1 MAKEETVIQGS
12 LELSIDERGLKASVT
27 IDRSAGSD
35 EWTPSRLVEQLVQR
49 GVKEGYDEKEIARV
63 FEENAKKGRNPFQFV
78 AAEGTAPEDP
88 APEEFTMESLPV
100 PEGLR
105 QGVDAVLSEAGPPSI
120 TVERKRKVEKK
131 KTVTKKSR
139 LPFGSPKTEEQTV
152 VEEEIFPER
161 VYVDPTV
168 EETGYAEAG
177 QRLGE
182 VTPQTRGTPGR
193 SIYGSVVYPKNL
205 ADPHFYVGTGA
216 NRNGNVVTAEVTG
229 AVRRGPNWIDVIP
242 YESHDWSLSLS
253 KDKATA
259 YLSFSPGHSEAS
271 PPTTDEIVQ
280 EARNLGYDPDNL
292 ISAAEITSLLN
303 NAIESGEDM
312 EEVPISNSRDA
323 SYDIYVSD
331 DKLQAV
337 LNVHKGKGRGRPLS
351 LKELGKAIQ
360 SAGLKKLDFERI
372 KKDILEFYHGPE
384 QDLTG
389 YVLTEGTAP
398 TPGPDGEMEFAVRF
412 LEESE
417 MEPYKRAAQERPE
430 LLGDIESIEELPVTD
445 VSRMARVQPE
455 QRILTVAPAGA
466 GQPGTDVYGQQIPP
480 PTGAEPNLKLLENVE
495 RKDGVVFAAREGV
508 MEEAQVDDVTYLRVR
523 PHRDCSIQ
531 VELGTDRMR
540 AMITLKEGEGTGRRL
555 TEEEVFKALDE
566 AGVAYG
572 VDDGKVR
579 DGLIRAQHEG
589 GIVRWLVAEG
599 TPPEEG
605 SDGKLEFLIK
615 LASGKGVSVR
625 EDGTADYKNR
635 DLITTVKAGTKIARI
650 EPPQEKPQPGT
661 DVTGKEIPPPRGQA
675 VNVEVGENLK
685 QESDQ
690 NGVVT
695 LIAETDGELVYE
707 RRRMSIRATHTVKGT
722 VGVETGNIKFPG
734 SVTVSGSVQTGYVIM
749 AGGDIRI
756 GESVEGCLLSAD
768 GNIMIKEGVK
778 GAGKAV
784 LRTKKNIGV
793 AFAEHATLL
802 AVGEIV
808 IRTSCLHTT
817 VKTNGILRMQTEKGS
832 VVGGSI
838 RVRKGIET
846 QNLGSSSGA
855 HTQVSFGQ
863 DYLVADQIEREEKEI
878 DKLKRRVTTIDLS
891 LQKVSDSSPK
901 EEVEGLR
908 KEKKKLLK
916 IMEQRSLRLFNL
928 REKFEEHFPSEILVK
943 GTLFPGV
950 VVESHGRTKE
960 YSEPKKSVRIY
971 FDRDTGRIMEEP
983 LSADDEE

>member
-1 MAKEETVIQGS
+1 MARQETVIQGS
-12 LELSIDERGLKASVT
+12 IELTIDERGLKASVL
-27 IDRSAGSD
+27 IDRSGGD
-35 EWTPSRLVEQLVQR
+35 EEWTPSRVVEQLLQR
-49 GVKEGYDEKEIARV
+49 GVKEGYDAKEIARL
-63 FEENAKKGRNPFQFV
+63 FDENAKKGRNPFRFV
-78 AAEGTAPEDP
+78 AAEGTPPEDP
-88 APEEFTMESLPV
+88 SPEQFSMDRLPI
-100 PEGLR
+100 PEGSKE
-105 QGVDAVLSEAGPPSI
+105 AVERVLAQAEQPRI
-120 TVERKRKVEKK
+120 TIERKRKVEKQ
-131 KTVTKKSR
+131 KTVTRKPKF
-139 LPFGSPKTEEQTV
+139 PFGSPKKVEQTV
-152 VEEEIFPER
+152 VEEETVPER

-168 EETGYAEAG
+168 QQTGYAEAG

-182 VTPQTRGTPGR
+182 VVPQSRGTPGR
-193 SIYGSVVYPKNL
+193 SIYGGIVHPRNL

-216 NRNGNVVTAEVTG
+216 TRSGNVVTAEVTG
-229 AVRRGPNWIDVIP
+229 AVRRGPNWIDVVP
-242 YESHDWSLSLS
+242 YESHDWTLTLS
-253 KDKATA
+253 KDRATA
-259 YLSFSPGHSEAS
+259 YLSFSPGHSEAA
-271 PPTTDEIVQ
+271 PPTPEEIVQ

-292 ISAAEITSLLN
+292 ISPEEIKTLLN
-303 NAIESGEDM
+303 DAINSGTDM

-323 SYDIYVSD
+323 SYNIYVSD
-331 DKLQAV
+331 DQLQAV

-360 SAGLKKLDFERI
+360 STGLKKLDFERI
-372 KKDILEFYHGPE
+372 KKDILEFYHGSE

-389 YVLTEGTAP
+389 YVLAEGTAP

-412 LEESE
+412 LEERE
-417 MEPYKRAAQERPE
+417 MEPYQRAARERPE
-430 LLGDIESIEELPVTD
+430 LLGDVDSIEEFPVAD

-455 QRILTVAPAGA
+455 QRILTAAPAGA
-466 GQPGTDVYGQQIPP
+466 GQPGTDVYGRQIPP
-480 PTGAEPNLKLLENVE
+480 PTGAEPKLKLLENVQ
-495 RKDGVVFAAREGV
+495 RKDGVVFATREGLL
-508 MEEAQVDDVTYLRVR
+508 EEAQVDDVTYLRVR

-540 AMITLKEGEGTGRRL
+540 AMITLKEGEGTGLRL
-555 TEEEVFKALDE
+555 TEEAVFTALDD
-566 AGVAYG
+566 AGVTYG

-615 LASGKGVSVR
+615 LAGGKDVTLR

-635 DLITTVKAGTKIARI
+635 DLITTVKAGTPVARI
-650 EPPQEKPQPGT
+650 EPPQEKPRPGT
-661 DVTGKEIPPPRGQA
+661 DVTGKEIPPLRGEA
-675 VNVEVGENLK
+675 VNVEVGENLE

-690 NGVVT
+690 DGVVT
-695 LIAETDGELVYE
+695 LTARTDGEVLYE
-707 RRRMSIRATHTVKGT
+707 RRRLSIRATHTVKGT

-734 SVTVSGSVQTGYVIM
+734 SVTVSGSVQSGYVIM

-808 IRTSCLHTT
+808 IRTSCFHTT
-817 VKTNGILRMQTEKGS
+817 VKANGSLRMQTEKGS
-832 VVGGSI
+832 IVGGNL
-838 RVRKGIET
+838 RVRKGVET

-855 HTQVSFGQ
+855 HTHVSFGQ
-863 DYLVADQIEREEKEI
+863 DYLVADQIEREEREVE
-878 DKLKRRVTTIDLS
+878 KLKRRITTIDLS
-891 LQKVSDSSPK
+891 LQKVTDSSPI
-901 EEVEGLR
+901 EEVESLR
-908 KEKKKLLK
+908 KEKKMLLK
-916 IMEQRSLRLFNL
+916 MMEHRSLRLFNL
-928 REKFEEHFPSEILVK
+928 RERFEEHFPSEVRVK

-950 VVESHGRTKE
+950 VVESHGRTRE
-960 YSEPKKSVRIY
+960 YSERRKSVRIY
-971 FDRDTGRIMEEP
+971 FDLETGRIMEEP
-983 LSADDEE
+983 LNADAAE